1 MPSVK
6 KLGKYLNANQS
17 YSRLFLFRWRFFRK
31 SYKKKYPPPVWRIS
45 FEDSFAL
52 FSLIHDFD
60 IRRICSRSIKHKQ
73 AFALF
78 SLIHKLL
85 SVLDANATIGARDA
99 LAL

>member
-1 MPSVK
+1 MPNVK

-17 YSRLFLFRWRFFRK
+17 YSRLFSFSQAFFP
-31 SYKKKYPPPVWRIS
+31 KKLQKKLIPHTRV
-45 FEDSFAL
+45 ED
-52 FSLIHDFD
+52 
-60 IRRICSRSIKHKQ
+60 KHKQ

-85 SVLDANATIGARDA
+85 SVLDTDATIGARDA